1 MTSPQDPNQPGQPG
15 APGAG
20 DAGQQG
26 WGQQP
31 QTPGGAGPSPDQP
44 GWAAPPPAA
53 QPGWG
58 APPPPPAQPGWGA
71 PPPPPAQPGW
81 GAPPPAGQP
90 GWGAPP
96 PAGQQGWAPQPG
108 WGAPPR
114 TKGHGCLIAFLIV
127 IGALVLVG
135 GCTALVLGPFITTD
149 IKLYSDL
156 GTNRVSNV
164 TMSNTNGTNIWIIHL
179 KAGYDSQDE
188 ANNLACT
195 IVKPDLA
202 GTQFKNDEFQ
212 LIDHD
217 GYLIVDSNTLTCP

>member
-15 APGAG
+15 APGPG

-31 QTPGGAGPSPDQP
+31 QAPDGAGPSPDQP
-44 GWAAPPPAA
+44 GWAAPPPAT

-58 APPPPPAQPGWGA
+58 APPPPVGQPGWGA
-71 PPPPPAQPGW
+71 PPPPAAQPGW
-81 GAPPPAGQP
+81 GAPQPAGQQ

-96 PAGQQGWAPQPG
+96 PG
-108 WGAPPR
+108 WGGPPPK
-114 TKGHGCLIAFLIV
+114 KGHGCLIAFLIV
-127 IGALVLVG
+127 VGALVLVG
-135 GCTALVLGPFITTD
+135 GCAALVLGPFITTD

-164 TMSNTNGTNIWIIHL
+164 SISSTNGSTVWIIHL

-188 ANNLACT
+188 ANQLACT

-212 LIDHD
+212 IIDHD
-217 GYLIVDSNTLTCP
+217 GYLIVDSNNLTCP